1 MKGNRGI
8 FVKVN
13 YKNIGELNSFIY
25 DSMNGVNKNKDKY
38 VMCAGK
44 YNKDGWTMV
53 FKAKSIREAE
63 ELLRES
69 WIKRSIYYNH
79 NYLKMIE
86 YQFPLGC
93 LITNSFLLKEK
104 HTIIYI

>member
-1 MKGNRGI
+1 MKENRGI

-44 YNKDGWTMV
+44 YSKDGWTMV

-63 ELLRES
+63 ELLS
-69 WIKRSIYYNH
+69 INSAKR
-79 NYLKMIE
+79 
-86 YQFPLGC
+86 
-93 LITNSFLLKEK
+93 
-104 HTIIYI
+104 